1 MAIRSWTNL
10 KYEVEVDILSILKNK
25 ERRIEKAKLKEE
37 AFTCTTCAG
46 LIPSWKENDLS
57 DYYDA
62 STYILI
68 TKYRDLNEWMSGSL
82 KYKHHTRKQGVFSI
96 L

>member
-46 LIPSWKENDLS
+46 LIPS
-57 DYYDA
+57 
-62 STYILI
+62 
-68 TKYRDLNEWMSGSL
+68 
-82 KYKHHTRKQGVFSI
+82 
-96 L
+96 